1 MKTARI
7 HRHTELFRAITNELI
22 DTFEDLTHHAT
33 LELEHLEWRLQKVRG
48 PVQQLERDLHRPA
61 DDLRA
66 GLRRLLR
73 EVQDGWT
80 RVWDVLR

>member
-7 HRHTELFRAITNELI
+7 HQHTELFRAITNELI

-33 LELEHLEWRLQKVRG
+33 IELEHLEWRLQKVRA
-48 PVQQLERDLHRPA
+48 PLQKLERELHRPA
-61 DDLRA
+61 NDLRA
-66 GLRRLLR
+66 GLQRLVR
-73 EVQDGWT
+73 EVHDSWQ